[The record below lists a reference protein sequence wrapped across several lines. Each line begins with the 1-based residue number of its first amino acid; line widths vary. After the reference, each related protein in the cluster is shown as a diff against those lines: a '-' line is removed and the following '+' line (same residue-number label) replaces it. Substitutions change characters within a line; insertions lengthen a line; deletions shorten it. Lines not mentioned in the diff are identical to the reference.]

1 MKITDEA
8 AIKGMRDAVAE
19 RGKDWS
25 YPRGKDGWVTSSH
38 SGDPGSLYVRTDE
51 DSCGCL
57 VGLAL
62 HKAGVPLQWMKAREG
77 DSALGL
83 LTELGI
89 SKGVA
94 HAANHAQMAQD
105 SGSSWGRALFEFDAE
120 HQIAAMLA

>member
-8 AIKGMRDAVAE
+8 VIKGMRDAVVE

-25 YPRGKDGWVTSSH
+25 YPRGKDGWIASSH
-38 SGDPGSLYVRTDE
+38 HGDTECVYVRTDE

-83 LTELGI
+83 LTELGV
-89 SKGVA
+89 SKDVA
-94 HAANHAQMAQD
+94 HAADHAQMAQD
-105 SGSSWGRALFEFDAE
+105 SGSSWGRALFEFE
-120 HQIAAMLA
+120 IELQTAAMLA